1 MKIIILS
8 ASMFII
14 IIIIIIIL
22 KHITLLFGYHMLN
35 CKLVSDADRYLC
47 EVATYLFLNYS
58 FSLHYC

>member
-8 ASMFII
+8 ASMFI

-58 FSLHYC
+58 FSLHHC